1 MNNTIYEYL
10 ELPGGRCQ
18 GHQKE
23 KKLDRA
29 EGPQELEHGKP
40 SRGLLLPVQKA
51 SFNPNKKTSGD
62 FPGGPIVRT
71 FRCSGGVGLIP
82 SREAKIPHALQPK
95 KPKTQKKQYCK
106 IFNKN

>member
-18 GHQKE
+18 GHKKE

-40 SRGLLLPVQKA
+40 SRVLLLPVPKA
-51 SFNPNKKTSGD
+51 SFNPNEKTSGD
-62 FPGGPIVRT
+62 FPGGPIVRA
-71 FRCSGGVGLIP
+71 SPSDAGGCGFDP
-82 SREAKIPHALQPK
+82 
-95 KPKTQKKQYCK
+95 
-106 IFNKN
+106 